1 MRADIRRGVAAAV
14 RLAQGESVRDVLDV
28 RDPRAWVGLDTGAR
42 VDEFYCPPGV
52 VPWERTAGGRE
63 FSEVLRGPGPLTES
77 QLALALCHRDGRIRQ
92 AALDRVTGHP
102 VLLPLVVLR
111 CAEWAPPVRDRARQR
126 LAESLDALTAG
137 SLAPMILLVGRRNRA
152 DFAVRLLDETL
163 RRAPRDRIITLCS
176 SADRAVRRYAYR
188 LAVEDGLLSPAELAR
203 AAARDTDTVVQ
214 TFCADAALAAVA
226 KGGAYDEVFG
236 PLLGARSPRVR
247 SAGVTVLRPAGR
259 TGLAVGFLADRA
271 AVVRACA
278 RYVVRRDGVDPLPLY
293 RAWCATSEPVP
304 GAVIGLAEC
313 GGRADAEL
321 LWTLVGHPTG
331 AVRAQAVAGLR
342 VLDVADVRRLWPLL
356 DDPAAGVVRELT
368 AALLPSAELVPE
380 EWLTERLGAGW
391 PRPVRGA
398 AFRLLDARGGGVRR
412 RAAEA
417 LSDDPD
423 VKLRGWAE
431 HAVKRG

>member
-1 MRADIRRGVAAAV
+1 
-14 RLAQGESVRDVLDV
+14 
-28 RDPRAWVGLDTGAR
+28 
-42 VDEFYCPPGV
+42 
-52 VPWERTAGGRE
+52 
-63 FSEVLRGPGPLTES
+63 
-77 QLALALCHRDGRIRQ
+77 
-92 AALDRVTGHP
+92 
-102 VLLPLVVLR
+102 
-111 CAEWAPPVRDRARQR
+111 
-126 LAESLDALTAG
+126 
-137 SLAPMILLVGRRNRA
+137 
-152 DFAVRLLDETL
+152 
-163 RRAPRDRIITLCS
+163 
-176 SADRAVRRYAYR
+176 
-188 LAVEDGLLSPAELAR
+188 
-203 AAARDTDTVVQ
+203 
-214 TFCADAALAAVA
+214 
-226 KGGAYDEVFG
+226 
-236 PLLGARSPRVR
+236 
-247 SAGVTVLRPAGR
+247 
-259 TGLAVGFLADRA
+259 
-271 AVVRACA
+271 
-278 RYVVRRDGVDPLPLY
+278 
-293 RAWCATSEPVP
+293 
-304 GAVIGLAEC
+304 VIGLAEC

>member
-1 MRADIRRGVAAAV
+1 MRADIRRGVAAAA
-14 RLAQGESVRDVLDV
+14 RLAQGEAVRDVLDV
-28 RDPRAWVGLDTGAR
+28 RDPRAWLGLDEGAR
-42 VDEFYCPPGV
+42 VDEFFCPPDL
-52 VPWERTAGGRE
+52 VPWELTAGGRG
-63 FSEVLRGPGPLTES
+63 FTEVLRGPGPLTES

-92 AALDRVTGHP
+92 AALERAAGHP

-111 CAEWAPPVRDRARQR
+111 CAEWAPPVRDLARQR
-126 LAESLDALTAG
+126 LAEGLDDLTAG
-137 SLAPMILLVGRRNRA
+137 SLAPMILLVGRRDRA
-152 DFAVRLLDETL
+152 DFAVGLLDETL
-163 RRAPRDRIITLCS
+163 RRGPRDRIVALCS

-203 AAARDTDTVVQ
+203 AAARDADAVVQ
-214 TFCADAALAAVA
+214 TLCADAALAAVA
-226 KGGAYDEVFG
+226 QGGAYDEVFG

-259 TGLAVGFLADRA
+259 ADLAVGFLGDRA

-278 RYVVRRDGVDPLPLY
+278 RYVVRRDGVDPLALY
-293 RAWCATSEPVP
+293 RAWCAAPEPVP

-321 LWTLVGHPTG
+321 LWTLVGHPSG

-342 VLDVADVRRLWPLL
+342 VLDVADVRRLRPLL
-356 DDPAAGVVRELT
+356 DDPVAGVVREVT
-368 AALLPSAELVPE
+368 AALLPAAELVPE

-391 PRPVRGA
+391 PRAVRVA

-412 RAAEA
+412 EVAEA
-417 LSDDPD
+417 LLDDPD